1 MLSLSV
7 MNATELEALKPSLGD
22 ANGKQRVA
30 VAIEQFLRSHRM
42 DGGADE
48 DLIFLTG
55 RALTKAGIW
64 ELLPPKFLA
73 ARVKGVDP
81 EMLRHF
87 LSLAPDYLSRV
98 SQLLEA
104 GNRELK
110 KQQLRYKKRVH
121 HGLLPLFAPGAL
133 SVTAAANG
141 EVNAGRSLE
150 MAARAMKRQMAR
162 KNQQRKFRGVIP
174 VNALEEGEGAAY
186 LDAHITQAVIMERSA
201 KRVVERARSLLSDQT
216 KAVRARKQSQSIRQK

>member
-1 MLSLSV
+1 
-7 MNATELEALKPSLGD
+7 MNAAELEALKPSLGD

-30 VAIEQFLRSHRM
+30 LAIEQFLRSHRM

-73 ARVKGVDP
+73 ARVRGIDP

-87 LSLAPDYLSRV
+87 LSLSPDYLARV
-98 SQLLEA
+98 RHLSEA

-121 HGLLPLFAPGAL
+121 YGLLPLSNLTAL

-150 MAARAMKRQMAR
+150 MAARAMKRHMAR
-162 KNQQRKFRGVIP
+162 KNQQRKIRGSVLMR
-174 VNALEEGEGAAY
+174 ALEEGEGAAY
-186 LDAHITQAVIMERSA
+186 LDADLAQAVMMERSA
-201 KRVVERARSLLSDQT
+201 KRVVERAGSFVSDQA
-216 KAVRARKQSQSIRQK
+216 KAKRARKQTQSIRQK